1 MYLGI
6 VRVQNF
12 RNLQDITV
20 VLKPG
25 LNVLVGE
32 NNVGKSNLLDA
43 LRWALGVQS
52 VGRDAAVLLDKEDRH
67 RNPDGTYVDA
77 PVHVELRF
85 EALSA
90 DDKVEFLEI
99 LNFDEVDPS
108 KSSAT
113 IHCEWTYSE
122 ARNKWTFRRWGG
134 ERKNTEGAVSDELL
148 QALPLTFLEALRDA
162 ERELAPGKR
171 SRLARYL
178 DTAASEKDRGDI
190 VKIGADG
197 NNALKKVDLIKRAE
211 DAVAGVL
218 KLASGTDLMREA
230 AIRPAPAEFGR
241 LVQALRVLLKP
252 LSGQDDD
259 NLLETLDSN
268 GLGYNNLIYIA
279 TVLAELQARKDSPLR
294 MLVVEEPEA
303 HLHPQLQTLLATHLA
318 ELADKVQT
326 IVTTHSPTIA
336 AHVEP
341 KHLAIMHR
349 DTKGQRCVVRVDA
362 CGLDKPQERQLR
374 RVLDVTRASLLFA
387 QGVILVEG
395 ISECLLLPV
404 LAELLGINL
413 GLKGVAVVPVG
424 GVDFATIGRLFGEKK
439 ITVPLSILTDADPL
453 IDSPT
458 GKWRDDCP
466 KLDAQTGAF
475 QLCDRAVAVLEDFKA
490 HPTVCARV
498 SELTLEYD
506 LAKAAPDNALCMFD
520 AWKSCYSNKPK
531 LLTREELATP
541 TTADDRA
548 LLLWRTICRG
558 SPQHGKAELA
568 QALATLLQ
576 DEKGPA
582 FTVPA
587 YIEDAIRHAVRT
599 PKPESKPKP

>member
-1 MYLGI
+1 MYLGM

-20 VLKPG
+20 VLKAG

-32 NNVGKSNLLDA
+32 NNVGKTNLLDA

-67 RNPDGTYVDA
+67 RSPDGTYVDA

-90 DDKVEFLEI
+90 DDKAEFLEI
-99 LNFDEVDPS
+99 LNFDESDAN
-108 KSSAT
+108 KSTAT

-134 ERKNTEGAVSDELL
+134 DRKNTEGAVSDELL

-178 DTAASEKDRGDI
+178 ETTANDKDRDAI
-190 VKIGADG
+190 VKIGVDG
-197 NNALKKVDLIKRAE
+197 NNALKGVDLIKRAE
-211 DAVAGVL
+211 DAVASVL
-218 KLASGTDLMREA
+218 TLASGTDLMREA
-230 AIRPAPAEFGR
+230 AIRPAPAEFER

-252 LSGQDDD
+252 LSRKDDD
-259 NLLETLDSN
+259 NLLEALDSN
-268 GLGYNNLIYIA
+268 GLGYNNLLYIA

-294 MLVVEEPEA
+294 ILVVEEPEA

-318 ELADKVQT
+318 DLAGKVQT
-326 IVTTHSPTIA
+326 ILTTHSPTIA

-341 KHLAIMHR
+341 RHLAIMHR
-349 DTKGQRCVVRVDA
+349 DAKAQRCIVRVDA
-362 CGLDKPQERQLR
+362 CGLDQRQERQLR

-404 LAELLGINL
+404 LAERLGINL
-413 GLKGVAVVPVG
+413 GLQAVAVVPVG

-439 ITVPLSILTDADPL
+439 ITAPLAILTDADPV
-453 IDSPT
+453 IESPT
-458 GKWRDDCP
+458 EKWRDDVP
-466 KLDAQTGAF
+466 QQSAVTGKP
-475 QLCDRAVAVLEDFKA
+475 QLCDRAKAVLKDFA
-490 HPTVCARV
+490 GTSDSR
-498 SELTLEYD
+498 
-506 LAKAAPDNALCMFD
+506 APGCP
-520 AWKSCYSNKPK
+520 SS
-531 LLTREELATP
+531 
-541 TTADDRA
+541 
-548 LLLWRTICRG
+548 
-558 SPQHGKAELA
+558 H
-568 QALATLLQ
+568 
-576 DEKGPA
+576 
-582 FTVPA
+582 
-587 YIEDAIRHAVRT
+587 
-599 PKPESKPKP
+599 